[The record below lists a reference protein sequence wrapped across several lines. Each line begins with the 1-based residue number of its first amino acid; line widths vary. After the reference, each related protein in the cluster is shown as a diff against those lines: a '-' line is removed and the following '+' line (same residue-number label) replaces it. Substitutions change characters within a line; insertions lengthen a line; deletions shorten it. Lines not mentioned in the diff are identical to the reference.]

1 LIETIKEAKYLYE
14 QVKGRESMQK
24 SWKDKKKDKSD
35 QRRKGF
41 KPPFNKNN
49 PNTNQQEPSTKSESK
64 KEDSLGKKG
73 RPPIHCC
80 GCKENHLYK
89 DFPHIGDKTK
99 TMQNIQEAIIV
110 EDMGRIYTTLEDRQA
125 EYQSN
130 MIEVEGKIIN

>member
-1 LIETIKEAKYLYE
+1 LYE
-14 QVKGRESMQK
+14 EVKRRESMQK

-73 RPPIHCC
+73 RPPIQCC
-80 GCKENHLYK
+80 GCKENHLNK
-89 DFPHIGDKTK
+89 DFSHIGDKTK

-110 EDMGRIYTTLEDRQA
+110 EDMGRIYTTLEYRQA